1 MPFGYDDNIQPTD
14 VNTTISAISGSMTV
28 RYNGY
33 LLFPPFFSVDTPLN
47 DYYPEVK
54 ETNRLEYTFFT
65 YDQSLIDNELKDRIG
80 ASDKTVAVYFVK
92 FVGTTLTSHSPIPM
106 IIDSSPYN
114 LCPVGS
120 TESFDFNEATLES
133 GDSVVVWSDIINSG
147 LNNRSGTS
155 YTCEI
160 PSDQEK
166 AWTFDSTGKTSV
178 LKKEVTLASWTAAN
192 GFNDSDIPARA
203 EIPTP
208 TKRVYKVAIN
218 VESSKN
224 SVILDNAD
232 VKTGR
237 LFYCIGDTWY
247 TFSGSASASLELPY
261 GTTIKLAKG
270 SGYNMTG
277 FTYNSD
283 TISETKT
290 ITVNGT
296 NYAVDVYSKTYKVNA
311 NNMNIPFY
319 VTPNSYT
326 ITCNI
331 GMGISSFNFSTTSKY
346 ATSLS
351 KQAYS
356 SNKSFTVYY
365 KDTCSYNGV
374 VKTGF
379 ESPTPYASS
388 ETVSTKTITFT
399 ARPMKFRV
407 AVSTVGDI
415 TATFNRTSSPYGGAA
430 TGDLTSGYTASGTA
444 VEVTT
449 SNKALVFHN
458 GYSFDAYYGDVISCD
473 PKYSIRPI
481 GEYSTYIENKY
492 LSYTSSMTITGI
504 TTWSID
510 TKKITAKLRLT
521 NSNFLGGDVNLDIWY
536 NGASKRISLSAGSTS
551 SQKIDAGTPVHVAAK
566 QKNSQYC
573 QLKVAEKAYSTSLTN
588 SDFTK
593 TINLSS
599 SESFVRVVDVNTKSS
614 NFNLT
619 FAPALRYSFGG
630 YGINVKVTE
639 CQEIQM
645 NGTSEGAKYS
655 MPYEQ
660 SHTGGYGGTS
670 SETYIYCDFI
680 LLRPSSNQIYAKYN
694 YFAQASNT
702 FFSESP
708 ATKLTSTPS
717 FIRRLN
723 SNDSSCPSL
732 SVITYGPYAKL
743 FVIPYFYCSYPY
755 WGSHRYYTYVGDGS
769 YIRTNRKAYRKSGTP
784 GIGYTSTGT
793 GTIPGFSKSHLYYK
807 GSSGKADNISAYLK
821 SGSVVSLYD
830 SINTSLSR
838 PTFLSSSDG
847 KNHSSDLSSD
857 MKKATFYAIMD
868 FNSTSNQ
875 ILSDI
880 KSAMNGTYRYIIDYV
895 MDYSTEN
902 Y

>member
-1 MPFGYDDNIQPTD
+1 
-14 VNTTISAISGSMTV
+14 
-28 RYNGY
+28 
-33 LLFPPFFSVDTPLN
+33 
-47 DYYPEVK
+47 
-54 ETNRLEYTFFT
+54 
-65 YDQSLIDNELKDRIG
+65 
-80 ASDKTVAVYFVK
+80 
-92 FVGTTLTSHSPIPM
+92 
-106 IIDSSPYN
+106 
-114 LCPVGS
+114 
-120 TESFDFNEATLES
+120 
-133 GDSVVVWSDIINSG
+133 
-147 LNNRSGTS
+147 
-155 YTCEI
+155 
-160 PSDQEK
+160 
-166 AWTFDSTGKTSV
+166 
-178 LKKEVTLASWTAAN
+178 
-192 GFNDSDIPARA
+192 
-203 EIPTP
+203 
-208 TKRVYKVAIN
+208 
-218 VESSKN
+218 
-224 SVILDNAD
+224 
-232 VKTGR
+232 
-237 LFYCIGDTWY
+237 
-247 TFSGSASASLELPY
+247 
-261 GTTIKLAKG
+261 
-270 SGYNMTG
+270 
-277 FTYNSD
+277 
-283 TISETKT
+283 
-290 ITVNGT
+290 
-296 NYAVDVYSKTYKVNA
+296 
-311 NNMNIPFY
+311 MNIPFY

-331 GMGISSFNFSTTSKY
+331 GMGISSYNFSTTSKY

-379 ESPTPYASS
+379 ESPTPSASR

-407 AVSTVGDI
+407 AVSTVGNI
-415 TATFNRTSSPYGGAA
+415 TATFNRTSSPYAGAA
-430 TGDLTSGYTASGTA
+430 TGDLTSGYTASGAA

-473 PKYSIRPI
+473 PNYSIRPI
-481 GEYSTYIENKY
+481 GEYSTYIDNKY

-504 TTWSID
+504 TTWRI
-510 TKKITAKLRLT
+510 KPKQITAKLRLT
-521 NSNFLGGDVNLDIWY
+521 NSNFLKNGDVTLVIWY
-536 NGASKRISLSAGSTS
+536 GGTHKRISLSAGSTL
-551 SQKIDAGTPVHVAAK
+551 SQTIDAGTPVHVAADR
-566 QKNSQYC
+566 KNSQDC

-593 TINLSS
+593 TIDLSS
-599 SESFVRVVDVNTKSS
+599 GDDSETFVRVVDDNTKSS

-619 FAPALRYSFGG
+619 FAPALRYSFNG
-630 YGINVKVTE
+630 YGINVSITE

-645 NGTSEGAKYS
+645 NGTSEGSKYS

-670 SETYIYCDFI
+670 SKTYIYCDFI
-680 LLRPSSNQIYAKYN
+680 LLRSSSSRIYVKYN

-702 FFSESP
+702 FFSNDPS
-708 ATKLTSTPS
+708 TKTTSTGS
-717 FIRRLN
+717 RTSTL
-723 SNDSSCPSL
+723 DSSDSFCPTL
-732 SVITYGPYAKL
+732 SITTYGPYAKL
-743 FVIPYFYCSYPY
+743 FVVPYFYCSYPY
-755 WGSHRYYTYVGDGS
+755 WGSHRYYTYVGDGK
-769 YIRTNRKAYRKSGTP
+769 YIRTYRKAYGKSGTP

-807 GSSGKADNISAYLK
+807 GSSGKADNISAYLM

-868 FNSTSNQ
+868 FSSTSNQ

-895 MDYSTEN
+895 MNYSTEN

>member
-1 MPFGYDDNIQPTD
+1 MKLPFGYDDNTQPTSL
-14 VNTTISAISGSMTV
+14 NATINAVGGSKTV
-28 RYNGY
+28 LYNGY
-33 LLFPPFFSVDTPLN
+33 LVFPNFLDSSIQT
-47 DYYPEVK
+47 YYPEVK
-54 ETNRLEYTFFT
+54 EINRLMYNFFSFE
-65 YDQSLIDNELKDRIG
+65 QSVIENEWQDRIG
-80 ASDKTVAVYFVK
+80 ASDKTVAAYFYK
-92 FVGTTLTSHSPIPM
+92 RVGTTLASYLSIPM
-106 IIDSSPYN
+106 EIKTPYWTSA
-114 LCPVGS
+114 VGS
-120 TESFDFNEATLES
+120 TELSLNSNITLKN
-133 GDSVVVWSDIINSG
+133 GDRIVLWSDISISSSDD
-147 LNNRSGTS
+147 LSGTS
-155 YTCEI
+155 YTCKI
-160 PSDQEK
+160 PTDQTAE
-166 AWTFDSTGKTSV
+166 WTFDSTGKTSV
-178 LKKEVTLASWTAAN
+178 LTKEVTLASWTAAS
-192 GFNDSDIPARA
+192 GFNDSDIPVSA
-203 EIPTP
+203 EIPMP
-208 TKRVYKVAIN
+208 TKRLYKVSIN
-218 VESSKN
+218 VESSRN
-224 SVILDNAD
+224 HVILDNAD

-247 TFSGSASASLELPY
+247 TFNGAASASLELRY
-261 GTTIKLAKG
+261 GTTIKLAKNHN
-270 SGYNMTG
+270 SSMTG

-283 TISETKT
+283 ATSETKT
-290 ITVNGT
+290 IMANGT
-296 NYAVDVYSKTYKVNA
+296 SYTVDVYSKTYTVNA

-331 GMGISSFNFSTTSKY
+331 GMGISSYNFSTTSKY

-351 KQAYS
+351 KQSYS

-379 ESPTPYASS
+379 ESPTPYASG

-415 TATFNRTSSPYGGAA
+415 TATFNRTSSPYAGAA
-430 TGDLTSGYTASGTA
+430 TGNLTSGYTASGAA

-492 LSYTSSMTITGI
+492 LSYTSSMTITEI
-504 TTWSID
+504 TTWRID

-536 NGASKRISLSAGSTS
+536 KGASKRISLSAGSTS
-551 SQKIDAGTPVHVAAK
+551 SQTIDAGTPVHVSAK
-566 QKNSQYC
+566 QKNSQTC

-593 TINLSS
+593 SISLSS
-599 SESFVRVVDVNTKSS
+599 SENFVRVVDDNTKSS
-614 NFNLT
+614 DFNLT

-645 NGTSEGAKYS
+645 NGTSEGSKYS

-680 LLRPSSNQIYAKYN
+680 LLRPSSNRIYVKYN

-708 ATKLTSTPS
+708 ATKLTSTPP

-723 SNDSSCPSL
+723 SNDSSCPSF

-769 YIRTNRKAYRKSGTP
+769 YIRTNRKAYGKSGTP

-807 GSSGKADNISAYLK
+807 GSSGKADKISAYLK

-880 KSAMNGTYRYIIDYV
+880 KSAMKGTYRYIIDYV

>member
-1 MPFGYDDNIQPTD
+1 M
-14 VNTTISAISGSMTV
+14 
-28 RYNGY
+28 R
-33 LLFPPFFSVDTPLN
+33 FPQL
-47 DYYPEVK
+47 
-54 ETNRLEYTFFT
+54 
-65 YDQSLIDNELKDRIG
+65 G
-80 ASDKTVAVYFVK
+80 
-92 FVGTTLTSHSPIPM
+92 
-106 IIDSSPYN
+106 
-114 LCPVGS
+114 
-120 TESFDFNEATLES
+120 
-133 GDSVVVWSDIINSG
+133 
-147 LNNRSGTS
+147 
-155 YTCEI
+155 
-160 PSDQEK
+160 
-166 AWTFDSTGKTSV
+166 
-178 LKKEVTLASWTAAN
+178 
-192 GFNDSDIPARA
+192 
-203 EIPTP
+203 
-208 TKRVYKVAIN
+208 
-218 VESSKN
+218 
-224 SVILDNAD
+224 
-232 VKTGR
+232 
-237 LFYCIGDTWY
+237 
-247 TFSGSASASLELPY
+247 
-261 GTTIKLAKG
+261 
-270 SGYNMTG
+270 
-277 FTYNSD
+277 
-283 TISETKT
+283 KT

-296 NYAVDVYSKTYKVNA
+296 NYSVDVYSKSYTVNA

-326 ITCNI
+326 ITCKI
-331 GMGISSFNFSTTSKY
+331 GTGISSFNFSTTSKY

-351 KQAYS
+351 EQSYS

-379 ESPTPYASS
+379 ETPTPSASG

-399 ARPMKFRV
+399 ASPKKFKV
-407 AVSTVGDI
+407 TVSTVGGI

-430 TGDLTSGYTASGTA
+430 TGNLTSGYDDNGRPMGVTAGSTA
-444 VEVTT
+444 MD
-449 SNKALVFHN
+449 FHN
-458 GYSFDAYYGDVISCD
+458 GYSFDAYYGDKISCG
-473 PKYSIRPI
+473 PEYFVRL
-481 GEYSTYIENKY
+481 GEDESHVDDKY
-492 LSYTSSMTITGI
+492 LIYNASFTITET
-504 TTWSID
+504 TTWSI
-510 TKKITAKLRLT
+510 KPKQITATLRLT
-521 NSNFLGGDVNLDIWY
+521 NSNFLNGNASLKIWY
-536 NGASKRISLSAGSTS
+536 NGAAKSISLSAGAAS
-551 SQKIDAGTPVHVAAK
+551 SQTIDAGTPVYVSAR
-566 QKNSQYC
+566 QKNSQTC

-593 TINLSS
+593 SISLSS
-599 SESFVRVVDVNTKSS
+599 SESFVNVVSANVKSS

-619 FAPALRYSFGG
+619 FAPALQYVFSG
-630 YGINVKVTE
+630 YGINVNITE

-670 SETYIYCDFI
+670 SKTYIYCDFI
-680 LLRPSSNQIYAKYN
+680 LLRSSSSRIYVKYN

-702 FFSESP
+702 FFSNSP
-708 ATKLTSTPS
+708 ATKLTSTS
-717 FIRRLN
+717 SNTYSLN
-723 SNDSSCPSL
+723 SSDSSCPVMSTA
-732 SVITYGPYAKL
+732 TYGPYAKL

-769 YIRTNRKAYRKSGTP
+769 YIRTNRKAYGKSGSP

-830 SINTSLSR
+830 PINRSLSR

-847 KNHSSDLSSD
+847 NNHSSDLSSD
-857 MKKATFYAIMD
+857 MRKATFYAIMD